1 MSNYKQFA
9 PAAYVVGV
17 LLFFIPF
24 FDAIISI
31 MPWHLGMAEW
41 RFAASGLVSNA
52 YMIPAVGGLILVGT
66 ALTYSHYKTQLWLGL
81 FFWLMMIVVVLAMLS
96 FTLDAAQTR
105 NGIQPEQYKAFRLA
119 SIVAE
124 VKLLLAAVAFAL
136 LGRACKVE
144 RWFKR
149 WLDSWLKKRTAPA
162 ARARA

>member
-9 PAAYVVGV
+9 PAAYVVGI

-24 FDAIISI
+24 FDAITSI
-31 MPWHLGMAEW
+31 APFHPAIAEW

-52 YMIPAVGGLILVGT
+52 FMLPCMGALVLVGT
-66 ALTYSHYKTQLWLGL
+66 ALTFSHYKTQLWLGL
-81 FFWLMMIVVVLAMLS
+81 FFWLMMLVVLLAMLS
-96 FTLDAAQTR
+96 FTLDATQTR
-105 NGIQPEQYKAFRLA
+105 STIQPEQYKAFRVA

-136 LGRACKVE
+136 IGRACKVE

-149 WLDSWLKKRTAPA
+149 WIDNWLKKRPTST
-162 ARARA
+162 ARA

>member
-9 PAAYVVGV
+9 PAAYVVGL

-24 FDAIISI
+24 FDAITSI
-31 MPWHLGMAEW
+31 TPWHPDMAEW

-52 YMIPAVGGLILVGT
+52 FMIPAAGALILVGT
-66 ALTYSHYKTQLWLGL
+66 ALVFSHYKTQLWLGL
-81 FFWLMMIVVVLAMLS
+81 FFWLMMIVVLVAMLS
-96 FTLDAAQTR
+96 FTLDATQTR

-124 VKLLLAAVAFAL
+124 VKLLLAAVSFAL
-136 LGRACKVE
+136 LGRACRVE

-149 WLDSWLKKRTAPA
+149 WLDNWLRKRTATA
-162 ARARA
+162 ARA